1 MSVNVFTEVWNTTG
15 CRNAAAFLPFVLL
28 GTAFWTDPNVDTGV
42 AEAQENKLTQ
52 QYKHLLTAAR
62 LRNTRKKRLFYTA
75 SWNSSQG
82 KKSQTSQRKRIW
94 QDQRQGES
102 AALLAGEFCH
112 GLCYDWE
119 WTLFRAMR
127 CVPPGSKE
135 ELRDTSLLMLRMG
148 ALSQRRS
155 SASLGCL
162 GSSARPHLSTVPPPK
177 TQQTCKY
184 QTLTQKM
191 SVALREHLR
200 FQQKPWMP
208 ATFPAEW
215 DLCRGWERCWKQW
228 EPTTSRV
235 TKAKY
240 CSIQEQNLFLTL
252 NIK

>member
-1 MSVNVFTEVWNTTG
+1 M
-15 CRNAAAFLPFVLL
+15 
-28 GTAFWTDPNVDTGV
+28 
-42 AEAQENKLTQ
+42 
-52 QYKHLLTAAR
+52 
-62 LRNTRKKRLFYTA
+62 
-75 SWNSSQG
+75 
-82 KKSQTSQRKRIW
+82 
-94 QDQRQGES
+94 
-102 AALLAGEFCH
+102 
-112 GLCYDWE
+112 
-119 WTLFRAMR
+119 FRAMW
-127 CVPPGSKE
+127 CIPPGSKE

-155 SASLGCL
+155 SASLSCL
-162 GSSARPHLSTVPPPK
+162 GSSARPHLLTVPPPK

-215 DLCRGWERCWKQW
+215 DLCRGRERCWKQW